1 MYICCFD
8 YVSCLFIFSSRRRHT
23 SCALVTGVQ
32 TCALPILHQAAG
44 DAWRDQEHRIAKRML
59 RGSHNSNDRLTETID
74 ELMGIFF
81 AMPDKVDGDHGRRT
95 FQMIEET
102 LDRKSTRLNSSH

>member
-1 MYICCFD
+1 MEVARIEKERGSDTIVQPRELVEVRYARG
-8 YVSCLFIFSSRRRHT
+8 VSLSLSARKVF
-23 SCALVTGVQ
+23 ALMM
-32 TCALPILHQAAG
+32 HQAAG

-81 AMPDKVDGDHGRRT
+81 A
-95 FQMIEET
+95 
-102 LDRKSTRLNSSH
+102 DRKSKRLNSSH